1 MAEIDLKSVADSGV
15 DPITGSPLSK
25 EVRQAIFNNTSISSS
40 IFRNNQTF
48 ISKYNRDNEEKVQL
62 IESNQ
67 QYISS
72 LGFQVQ
78 SLQQQV
84 NNLNAGLIQIS
95 TLIQNDAQA
104 EQQRI
109 LSQADR
115 DRKLAEEEVRIGK
128 ENQIEKKLESALV
141 APVTK
146 IIPKLTDIFGRI
158 QSALG
163 FLFAGWLTDQIVKY
177 FDEQQKGDTNN
188 LKKIKDN
195 IIKHLGYAVGALLLI
210 KGGFNLII
218 TTLGSVVMKIT
229 GLIGKIITAPI
240 NAVVNQTKKLVGG
253 AEKGVTE
260 GATKGVVEGEAKGAG
275 EGILKN
281 VSRGFG
287 GIARTAVNAVVGVS
301 EFVERKKEGQTTFQ
315 AGAGTLGSMYAAEK
329 GAELGAKLLP
339 GPLKLPGMIAGGAT
353 GFILGGK
360 GIDFLT
366 GANKPEE
373 PKTKSSKPK
382 ETTQTTTK
390 ATKPIEP
397 IQTTTKATKPIE
409 PIQTTTKKSE
419 PTVSA
424 IPEFNKKNTE
434 NQQKTTTVASSGTGN
449 FNFNIDTSKPEIQR
463 IENSSNSQPQTPA
476 IPPPPSS
483 EMSSKFQMAWDN
495 RNNPLARGRIESAW
509 DQMSPEQQQQAKIWA
524 QTKGYNWNE
533 MKLKEKSADIQAPPK
548 PSVPVGSLPE
558 AKPTIIVAS
567 QNGQNQVSSPPPAP
581 SNISLSDVPL
591 IRSSNPDNFY
601 TLYAQ
606 LNYNEVM

>member
-48 ISKYNRDNEEKVQL
+48 ISKYTQDNEEKVQL

-72 LGFQVQ
+72 LGFQIQ

-95 TLIQNDAQA
+95 TLIQNDAQV

-141 APVTK
+141 APVTR
-146 IIPKLTDIFGRI
+146 ITPKLTDIFGRI

-188 LKKIKDN
+188 LKKIKNN

-218 TTLGSVVMKIT
+218 KTLGSVVMKIT

-240 NAVVNQTKKLVGG
+240 KAVVNQTKKLIGG
-253 AEKGVTE
+253 GEKGVTE

-281 VSRGFG
+281 VSRGLG

-301 EFVERKKEGQTTFQ
+301 EFVERKKEGQTTLQ

-339 GPLKLPGMIAGGAT
+339 GPLKLPGMIGGGAA

-366 GANKPEE
+366 GANKPE
-373 PKTKSSKPK
+373 TKESSKP
-382 ETTQTTTK
+382 TTPTQTTTK
-390 ATKPIEP
+390 ATKP
-397 IQTTTKATKPIE
+397 TE

-424 IPEFNKKNTE
+424 IPESNKKNTE
-434 NQQKTTTVASSGTGN
+434 NQEKSTTVASSGTGN

-533 MKLKEKSADIQAPPK
+533 MKLKEKSANLQAPPK

-558 AKPTIIVAS
+558 AKPTIIMAS

-606 LNYNEVM
+606 LNYNVVM

>member
-48 ISKYNRDNEEKVQL
+48 ISKYTQDNEEKVQL

-72 LGFQVQ
+72 LGFQIQ

-95 TLIQNDAQA
+95 TLIQNDAQV

-146 IIPKLTDIFGRI
+146 ITPKLTDIFGRI

-188 LKKIKDN
+188 LKKIKNN

-218 TTLGSVVMKIT
+218 KTLGSVVMKIT

-240 NAVVNQTKKLVGG
+240 KAVVNQTKKLIGG
-253 AEKGVTE
+253 GEKGVTE

-281 VSRGFG
+281 VSRGLG

-301 EFVERKKEGQTTFQ
+301 EFVERKKEGQTTLQ

-339 GPLKLPGMIAGGAT
+339 GPLKLPGMIGGGAA

-366 GANKPEE
+366 GANKPE
-373 PKTKSSKPK
+373 TKESSKP
-382 ETTQTTTK
+382 TTPTQTTTK
-390 ATKPIEP
+390 ATKP
-397 IQTTTKATKPIE
+397 TE

-424 IPEFNKKNTE
+424 IPESNKKNTE
-434 NQQKTTTVASSGTGN
+434 NQEKSTTVASSGTGN

-533 MKLKEKSADIQAPPK
+533 MKLKEKSANLQAPPK

-558 AKPTIIVAS
+558 AKPTIIMAS

-606 LNYNEVM
+606 LNYNVVM